1 MNLADEFAQIKAEF
15 AKQIALKGEK
25 AKNMNVQK
33 LKEKHSFKKMTSES
47 GLGSRRKLTVKD
59 SLTKS
64 NLTGSTESLPS
75 VYFVE
80 RGDNWVSSDEFGE
93 MMEVD
98 DKTVFKDDVSRLN
111 NVDIACGDTNI
122 WASSENSRFQD
133 LERDI
138 TSLQEK
144 INEMSQSV
152 VDPNSTRRL
161 VTFLEAFKSELPMVD
176 TASVNSYDSGID
188 RTGPRLSFNIN
199 DRRRSID
206 SYRAACHQS
215 PPRVRPKTCIAQF
228 SAMTKAE
235 DHNQE
240 FARNNQNSY
249 NIPSVLGTGS
259 LLSEMIE
266 SYTSA
271 LDRTE
276 LFAPSSDRIS
286 YDPTIPR
293 SIQSISMRRTDGNN
307 APVLDGVELC
317 TSKVETSKLNGPS
330 VSGMSESSG
339 SGPCRPQLHR
349 SRVLMGARTVQ
360 NRALHGESVRGKSV
374 RAYSSSDL
382 LGENKDVDME
392 DRNNG
397 VSTCVLTP
405 RSLQSRAKSYSY
417 MLSSGEASKSGA
429 GECARYG
436 EESSQSNKVY
446 IRKDL
451 KVKKSKDE
459 SRVQKFFKRLKK
471 LVKSKDEKAVDEE
484 EMNISKK
491 MTRSFSYSIDK
502 SKNLPKRLK
511 SFHFSST
518 RLTKE
523 TDPD

>member
-47 GLGSRRKLTVKD
+47 GLGLRRKLTVKE

-75 VYFVE
+75 VFFVE

-98 DKTVFKDDVSRLN
+98 DKTVFNDNVSRLN
-111 NVDIACGDTNI
+111 NVNIACGDTNI
-122 WASSENSRFQD
+122 WAGSENSRFQE

-152 VDPNSTRRL
+152 VNPSSTRRL

-188 RTGPRLSFNIN
+188 RTGPRVSFNN
-199 DRRRSID
+199 YDRRQSFD
-206 SYRAACHQS
+206 SYRAACHES

-228 SAMTKAE
+228 SAMTKIE
-235 DHNQE
+235 DLNQE
-240 FARNNQNSY
+240 ATRYTKNNY
-249 NIPSVLGTGS
+249 NFPSVLGTGS

-276 LFAPSSDRIS
+276 LFAPSSDRTS

-293 SIQSISMRRTDGNN
+293 SIQSMDMQRTDVN

-317 TSKVETSKLNGPS
+317 TSKVETSKFKAPL
-330 VSGMSESSG
+330 VSGISESCA
-339 SGPCRPQLHR
+339 SGPGRPQLHR

-397 VSTCVLTP
+397 VVTSVLTP
-405 RSLQSRAKSYSY
+405 RTLQSRAKSYSY

-429 GECARYG
+429 VESARFG

-459 SRVQKFFKRLKK
+459 SRVQKFFKRIKK
-471 LVKSKDEKAVDEE
+471 FVKSKDEKAIDEE

-518 RLTKE
+518 RLSKE